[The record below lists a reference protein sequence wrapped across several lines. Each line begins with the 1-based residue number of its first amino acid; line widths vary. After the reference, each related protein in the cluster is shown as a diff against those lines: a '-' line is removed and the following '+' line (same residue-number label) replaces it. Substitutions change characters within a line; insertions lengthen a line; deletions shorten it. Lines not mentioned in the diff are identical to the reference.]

1 MIEKDVER
9 TLILHASQ
17 CGATMFKNN
26 VGKLRDERGN
36 IVTFGLC
43 KG

>member
-17 CGATMFKNN
+17 CGATIFKNE
-26 VGKLRDERGN
+26 VGAAWQGEIINNGSK
-36 IVTFGLC
+36 
-43 KG
+43 K